1 MMEFLDNLDLDMFVK
16 CGKDVYT
23 IIDEINDYFG
33 RDVFDD
39 ISTEKFVCYLRS
51 KGYRVYEVISYI
63 VG

>member
-1 MMEFLDNLDLDMFVK
+1 MMEFLDNLDLDIYVK
-16 CGKDVYT
+16 PGKDVYT
-23 IIDEINDYFG
+23 IIDQINDYFG

-39 ISTEKFVCYLRS
+39 ISTEGFVCYLRS